1 MSQKPKI
8 TLTRRFP
15 EAVIERTERDYDA
28 AVNRDD
34 TAWDGDELIRRAADS
49 DGLLISSWDKCTAD
63 VIGRLP
69 DRVKILA
76 SFSVGYEH
84 VDLEAAKARGLII
97 TNTPDVLTDATADT
111 ALLLLLAA
119 SRRAR
124 EGMAMV
130 VEDRWPRW
138 TPTQLLGV
146 QAGGH
151 RLGIL
156 GMGRIGRALG
166 MEIHYHN
173 RSRLA
178 ADLEQGATYHASAED
193 LLRVSDFLSI
203 HCELTAETE
212 KLLNAERIALLP
224 EGAIVV
230 NTARGGIVDDDA
242 LIAALETG
250 RVFAA
255 GLDVFNGEPNVDPRY
270 RGLENA
276 FVLPHIG
283 SATVDTR
290 DAMGFRAL
298 DNLDAHFRGEDPP
311 DRLI

>member
-1 MSQKPKI
+1 
-8 TLTRRFP
+8 
-15 EAVIERTERDYDA
+15 
-28 AVNRDD
+28 
-34 TAWDGDELIRRAADS
+34 
-49 DGLLISSWDKCTAD
+49 
-63 VIGRLP
+63 
-69 DRVKILA
+69 
-76 SFSVGYEH
+76 
-84 VDLEAAKARGLII
+84 
-97 TNTPDVLTDATADT
+97 
-111 ALLLLLAA
+111 
-119 SRRAR
+119 
-124 EGMAMV
+124 
-130 VEDRWPRW
+130 
-138 TPTQLLGV
+138 
-146 QAGGH
+146 
-151 RLGIL
+151 
-156 GMGRIGRALG
+156 MGRIGRALAARGRALG

-311 DRLI
+311 DRLT